1 MPMADRHHQQEAQEP
16 FYRIQTL
23 VDATSPMNPHDGSG
37 LTADDMYSCG
47 WPARAGCARRRCAR
61 SHTQHA
67 DYSQACYFLEENTEA
82 WQIYAYYFLY

>member
-37 LTADDMYSCG
+37 LTA
-47 WPARAGCARRRCAR
+47 
-61 SHTQHA
+61 
-67 DYSQACYFLEENTEA
+67 
-82 WQIYAYYFLY
+82 WQEGPHISRNVANFSMPLYTPPIKSLPPCSWCFVILFVFDTYRLYDV